1 MGLSLYEWTRFFN
14 KSWKF
19 AKICHFWTKI
29 PLKIGIFW
37 QFSPTLYKTFFFS
50 ADFGRF
56 FYSSENYLFLD
67 ELSVNELDFL
77 QKSQNCH
84 FKPNFDK
91 KNTCFFSIFSLFL
104 PILEYFVQNLFFV
117 SRFWP
122 IYVFLQEIC
131 YIRLFIDKW
140 TRFLSKKSKLPQ
152 KATFYSKKNSVFL
165 VCFVESWSRFQK
177 A

>member
-1 MGLSLYEWTRFFN
+1 MNELDFSTKVENSQKYVIFE
-14 KSWKF
+14 K
-19 AKICHFWTKI
+19 KI

-37 QFSPTLYKTFFFS
+37 PFSPTLYKTFFFS

-91 KNTCFFSIFSLFL
+91 KNTCFFSIFSVFL

-117 SRFWP
+117 GRFWP
-122 IYVFLQEIC
+122 IYVFLQEMC

-152 KATFYSKKNSVFL
+152 KATFYSKKKQRLFSVFCWIL
-165 VCFVESWSRFQK
+165 IAISFQK